1 MTSPVR
7 VRFAPSPTGRPHVG
21 NIRTAMFDW
30 LFARHSG
37 GKFVLRIE
45 DTDVVRKVPG
55 AIDYIIDSLKWLGLD
70 WDEGPDVGGPY
81 APYYQSQRLQ
91 LYRDTAARLVEQ
103 GNAYYC
109 YCSPERLE
117 AMRQDQEARK
127 QPPGYDRTCR
137 DLTPAERAT
146 REAAGIK
153 PVIRFKVPLEGQ
165 TSFHDLIYGD
175 VTFENSRLDDFVML
189 KSDGY
194 PTYHLANVVDDH
206 AMDITHV
213 IRDEGWISSTPRHLL
228 MYQALGFVPPRFIHH
243 PVIVGRDRAKLSKRH
258 GAVALLDYRDMG
270 YLPETMFNFLTLIG
284 WSLDDKTEIMTRQQ
298 MVDSFSVERMGKT
311 GAFFNIEKLD
321 WMNGVYVRGLTIDD
335 FTSRA
340 LPFLEK
346 ALPQSVKRP
355 LDVAYVRR
363 IMPLVQERTK
373 KLTDVPDLTRFFFIE
388 DLNYDIRTVIA
399 KNMTREKTIEALD
412 VSSRKL
418 KEMSSFDEAS
428 LEALLRPLAEQ
439 LGLKAGQ
446 LFSVIRTAVTGET
459 ATPPLFQTMLVLGRE
474 RCLKRI
480 DEASEKLSRLS
491 S

>member
-175 VTFENSRLDDFVML
+175 VSFENSRLDDFVML